1 VLMATLALTIS
12 RAPGWRELRSF
23 ALVAITAAA
32 YCFFDLVHVVAVSPS
47 TIRIGEGLA
56 LASSFLYGFAWI
68 RHLAIV
74 ARRPLR
80 RIERGAL
87 VGATGMAVLAVIPGV
102 LIGPPFRTAHVE
114 WFGVTYTTATA
125 TPLGML
131 CIALLLIAV
140 FVAAF
145 GGGRRW
151 RDGWHVRM
159 PMLGAVALGLAGVSD
174 TLSYEQ
180 IIAMPALIE
189 AVTVVVV
196 GVMGAAYARRFIAD
210 AGRLEAL
217 STKLEQE
224 VAARTVELLKAQAIA
239 AQHERLA
246 GLGRIAAGV
255 AHEINNPTMVIQQS
269 LDRIRTLIVDN
280 TGLTPELDTRL
291 ERSRAATQHIADIAR
306 QLLESGRRPPADNA
320 SATNFSVSA
329 VVAKA
334 VAAASVIEPALSI
347 KVTVAE
353 ALAAR
358 GEPRLLE
365 QVLLNLLVNAAHA
378 TKDAPGGG
386 RAHIVA
392 DRRAGQV
399 RVAVTDNGSGVAEA
413 VRDRLFEPFSTTKP
427 VGQGTGLGLAV
438 SRSLMTQ
445 QGGDVFMARS
455 SSDGTE
461 MALELPAADAID
473 PPVSPVPEPPRAA
486 AANGRTDLRVL
497 IIDDNEDI
505 RELLSLQLDR
515 YFQVDAAPTVEH
527 ALSMVASRPRYDAVI
542 CDLMMPRGGAESWL
556 QRCTAVDPRL
566 DERTI
571 LLTAG
576 PTTTEATEL
585 VAVRREKVLFKPVA
599 IAELRPMIERIA
611 RP

>member
-1 VLMATLALTIS
+1 MLMATLALTIS

-32 YCFFDLVHVVAVSPS
+32 YCFFDLVHVVPVSPS
-47 TIRIGEGLA
+47 TISIGEGFA
-56 LASSFLYGFAWI
+56 LASTFFYGLAWI

-74 ARRPLR
+74 DRRPLR
-80 RIERGAL
+80 RIERGAIV
-87 VGATGMAVLAVIPGV
+87 VGTGMAVLAVIPGV
-102 LIGPPFRTAHVE
+102 LIGPPHRSVHVE

-125 TPLGML
+125 TPLGMV
-131 CIALLLIAV
+131 CIALMLLGV

-151 RDGWHVRM
+151 RDGWHARI
-159 PMLGAVALGLAGVSD
+159 PMLGAVALALAGVSD
-174 TLSYEQ
+174 TLSYER
-180 IIAMPALIE
+180 IIAMPAMVE
-189 AVTVVVV
+189 AVTIVVV

-224 VAARTVELLKAQAIA
+224 VAARTDELLKAQSVA
-239 AQHERLA
+239 AHHERLA

-269 LDRIRTLIVDN
+269 LDRIRTLVADQAVV
-280 TGLTPELDTRL
+280 TPELETRL

-320 SATNFSVSA
+320 NTTAFSVAA

-334 VAAASVIEPALSI
+334 VTAASVIAPALSI
-347 KVTVAE
+347 KVSVAE
-353 ALAAR
+353 TLAAR
-358 GEPRLLE
+358 GAPRLLE
-365 QVLLNLLVNAAHA
+365 QVLLNLLINAAHA
-378 TKDAPGGG
+378 TKDAAGGS

-392 DRRAGQV
+392 ERRDGQI
-399 RVAVTDNGSGVAEA
+399 RVTVTDNGPGIAEE

-438 SRSLMTQ
+438 SRSLMSQ
-445 QGGDVFMARS
+445 QGGDVFVANS
-455 SSDGTE
+455 SSKGTA

-473 PPVSPVPEPPRAA
+473 APVTPDPDLPQPAA
-486 AANGRTDLRVL
+486 PNGRSDLRVL

-505 RELLSLQLDR
+505 RELLSLHLDR

-527 ALSMVASRPRYDAVI
+527 ALSLAAKGPPYDAVL
-542 CDLMMPRGGAESWL
+542 CDLMMPRGGAETWL
-556 QRCTAVDPRL
+556 KRCRAVDPRL

-576 PTTTEATEL
+576 PTTSAATEL
-585 VAVRREKVLFKPVA
+585 VEVRREKVLFKPVDMA
-599 IAELRPMIERIA
+599 DLRPMIERIA

>member
-1 VLMATLALTIS
+1 MATLALTIS

-23 ALVAITAAA
+23 AFVAISAAA
-32 YCFFDLVHVVAVSPS
+32 YCFFDLVHVVPVSSS
-47 TIRIGEGLA
+47 TIQIGEGFA
-56 LASSFLYGFAWI
+56 LASAFFYGLAWI

-74 ARRPLR
+74 ARKPLG

-87 VGATGMAVLAVIPGV
+87 VIATGMAVLAVIPGV
-102 LIGPPFRTAHVE
+102 LLGPPLRTAHVA
-114 WFGVTYTTATA
+114 WFGATYTTGTA
-125 TPLGML
+125 TPFGMV
-131 CIALLLIAV
+131 CIGLLLIAV
-140 FVAAF
+140 FAAAF

-151 RDGWHVRM
+151 RDGWPARM
-159 PMLGAVALGLAGVSD
+159 PMLGAVALALAGVSD
-174 TLSYEQ
+174 VLSYEQ

-224 VAARTVELLKAQAIA
+224 VATRTAELLKAQAIA
-239 AQHERLA
+239 AHHERLA

-269 LDRIRTLIVDN
+269 LDRMRTLIVDSAA
-280 TGLTPELDTRL
+280 LTPELDTRL

-306 QLLESGRRPPADNA
+306 QLLESGRRPPVDNA
-320 SATNFSVSA
+320 NATAFSVAA
-329 VVAKA
+329 VIAKA
-334 VAAASVIEPALSI
+334 IAAASVIAPALSI

-353 ALAAR
+353 TLAAR
-358 GEPRLLE
+358 GAPQLLE
-365 QVLLNLLVNAAHA
+365 QVLLNLLLNAAHA
-378 TKDAPGGG
+378 TKDSPGGG

-392 DRRAGQV
+392 ERRDGRV
-399 RVAVTDNGSGVAEA
+399 RVTLTDNGPGIAEV

-445 QGGDVFMARS
+445 QGGDVFVATS
-455 SSDGTE
+455 SSAGTE

-473 PPVSPVPEPPRAA
+473 APAIAVPELPRAA
-486 AANGRTDLRVL
+486 SPNGQTDLRVL

-515 YFQVDAAPTVEH
+515 YFQVDAAPTVDH
-527 ALSMVASRPRYDAVI
+527 ALSMVANRPRYDAVL

-556 QRCTAVDPRL
+556 QRCTEVDPRL

-576 PTTTEATEL
+576 PTTTAATEL
-585 VAVRREKVLFKPVA
+585 VEVRREKVLFKPVN
-599 IAELRPMIERIA
+599 IADLRPMIERIA
-611 RP
+611 RA